1 MGIVKRPKTRKGSHL
16 GTSRKMSCKKAIKTQ
31 QKRGQCCNIIVSGV
45 CLLFLITLSE
55 ASGSMRAPFCNDS
68 TDLCPDDK
76 GIICP
81 ETETEREIHSLER
94 SLVKSQGSKA
104 AVFGISLDDLMG
116 TSTQV
121 VAPQIPFILSRLC
134 RYIET
139 HGLLFKHL
147 FLEGDEKSVVEN
159 LKVEFTERGD
169 APLETINDIAS
180 AAKLLIIFFEDLPE
194 PLIPASTQSDFI
206 KDMEKLT
213 LGSEDCI
220 SHLKQNVRKLP
231 DPAYNVLKYLS
242 RFLLRVACH
251 EEYNGMNFD
260 SLAVIFGPLVFRPS
274 TKDPSVHM
282 QLKHIVNCF
291 MHDYHEIFEDEANS
305 LLPCS
310 SVMPVLSLSP
320 LSVVIPSMDA
330 SSSDN
335 NSMDNVP
342 SLLIEGQMDV
352 PAKENKASNSS
363 ATETK
368 GITATRKRKERRY
381 SGEDSQPRSS
391 SEERPNSLLSLEK
404 MEIIRRCNSHEEMIE
419 DMKIS
424 GEENI
429 VPQKTLDKG
438 DTSHHVDTYLSHTM
452 ELVVNEKNHSPHPPN
467 AKRREVDTT
476 ESNGELPDHWKY
488 TPSSSSRKLVSS
500 DMPHCRDSKQNPI
513 AEFSDKNTMECDTT
527 DEQVDADK
535 EFLES
540 KSGIPRSASCPVPKV
555 DNEKDN
561 SESESSS
568 LSLSWS
574 MLFEDSEPIRS
585 AQPLSWSRDTQ
596 NEALLSPSVHELRNT
611 NYYEAPLSPSAYR
624 SYLSHRSSHLDPNVP
639 PSPPVEQEDFAKKLV
654 EGSGVSDSIKQLTK
668 KIHGIKRKIR
678 KFDEKFEVEFGYKPS
693 HAEKSNNTEA
703 KKLLNDLYR
712 ARKELKTLKE
722 EAHLESVSSA
732 TSSWHANQRIHI
744 LGDTTNHF
752 LKDIRDK
759 SKPSIE
765 VSLEVTLKSLSDD
778 RKTANRPELIDDMTN
793 DQVRDEK
800 VAIQKALLHLES
812 VHGKPYTKGERES
825 IRPLYDRYRN
835 VKKIVRSSSFPGS
848 ILKKKE
854 LCGELQ
860 PILEHETM
868 DFPSREV
875 RADKKIEPEKKEE
888 NAESEE
894 EEKIVEQVITDDKKS
909 ISNSGFLTMK
919 YDNSN
924 FHELPLSEMIFQLQ
938 KVKSEKRHL
947 RKILKEFET
956 EFLRLNGRKVQKED
970 KAPVETVYNE
980 YRHVK
985 ARLKLLEAL
994 ISKHDQHQLM

>member
-1 MGIVKRPKTRKGSHL
+1 MRLVFISQG
-16 GTSRKMSCKKAIKTQ
+16 
-31 QKRGQCCNIIVSGV
+31 
-45 CLLFLITLSE
+45 LLFLIILSE

-68 TDLCPDDK
+68 TDSCPDDK
-76 GIICP
+76 GIICSAN
-81 ETETEREIHSLER
+81 ETEREIHSLER

-116 TSTQV
+116 TTTQV
-121 VAPQIPFILSRLC
+121 TPRIPFILSRLC

-139 HGLLFKHL
+139 HGLFFKNLFT
-147 FLEGDEKSVVEN
+147 EGDEKIVVEN
-159 LKVEFTERGD
+159 LKVEFTECGD
-169 APLETINDIAS
+169 ASLEKINDIAS
-180 AAKLLIIFFEDLPE
+180 AARLLMLFFEDLPE

-206 KDMEKLT
+206 KDMEKLS

-220 SHLKQNVRKLP
+220 SHLKQNVRRIP
-231 DPAYNVLKYLS
+231 DSAYEVLKYLS

-251 EEYNGMNFD
+251 EEYNGMSFD
-260 SLAVIFGPLVFRPS
+260 SLAVLFSPLIFRS
-274 TKDPSVHM
+274 SSKDPFIHL
-282 QLKHIVNCF
+282 QLKDIVNCF
-291 MHDYHEIFEDEANS
+291 IQDYHEIFEDDINS
-305 LLPCS
+305 PLYEDVRKSSSTKVCRQLPCRS

-320 LSVVIPSMDA
+320 LSVVIPSMDTN
-330 SSSDN
+330 SSDN
-335 NSMDNVP
+335 NPIDTVP
-342 SLLIEGQMDV
+342 ALLIEGQMDAS
-352 PAKENKASNSS
+352 AK
-363 ATETK
+363 K
-368 GITATRKRKERRY
+368 GEKIPFFPGKRKRKERRY

-391 SEERPNSLLSLEK
+391 SEERPNSLLSIEK
-404 MEIIRRCNSHEEMIE
+404 MEIIRRCNSHEEMVE
-419 DMKIS
+419 DMKIND
-424 GEENI
+424 EED
-429 VPQKTLDKG
+429 VPRNAMDKG
-438 DTSHHVDTYLSHTM
+438 DTSHHVDTYLSQTM

-476 ESNGELPDHWKY
+476 ETNGELPEHTSWKY
-488 TPSSSSRKLVSS
+488 TSSPRKLVSS
-500 DMPHCRDSKQNPI
+500 DLPHCRDSKQNPI

-527 DEQVDADK
+527 DEQVDAEK

-555 DNEKDN
+555 ENEKDN
-561 SESESSS
+561 SDSESSS

-585 AQPLSWSRDTQ
+585 AQPLTWSRDTRD
-596 NEALLSPSVHELRNT
+596 EALLSPSVHELRST

-654 EGSGVSDSIKQLTK
+654 EGSGISDSIKQLTK
-668 KIHGIKRKIR
+668 KIHGIKRKIK
-678 KFDEKFEVEFGYKPS
+678 KFDEKFEAEFGYKPS
-693 HAEKSNNTEA
+693 HAEKSNNSEA

-712 ARKELKTLKE
+712 ARKELKVLKE

-732 TSSWHANQRIHI
+732 TSTWHANQRIHI

-752 LKDIRDK
+752 LKNIRDK

-765 VSLEVTLKSLSDD
+765 DSLEVTLKTLSDE
-778 RKTANRPELIDDMTN
+778 RATANRPELIDDMTT

-812 VHGKPYTKGERES
+812 IHGKPYTKGERES
-825 IRPLYDRYRN
+825 IRPLYDRYRSI
-835 VKKIVRSSSFPGS
+835 KKIVRSSSFPGS
-848 ILKKKE
+848 LLKKKE

-868 DFPSREV
+868 DFPSRDT
-875 RADKKIEPEKKEE
+875 RAEKKTEPEKKEE
-888 NAESEE
+888 KPKIEESEE
-894 EEKIVEQVITDDKKS
+894 EELVEQLIPADDKKS
-909 ISNSGFLTMK
+909 TLNSGFLTMK

-956 EFLRLNGRKVQKED
+956 EFMRLNGRKVQKED
-970 KAPVETVYNE
+970 KAPVETVYSE
-980 YRHVK
+980 YKHVK

>member
-1 MGIVKRPKTRKGSHL
+1 
-16 GTSRKMSCKKAIKTQ
+16 
-31 QKRGQCCNIIVSGV
+31 
-45 CLLFLITLSE
+45 
-55 ASGSMRAPFCNDS
+55 MRAPFCNDS
-68 TDLCPDDK
+68 TDSCPDDK
-76 GIICP
+76 GIICS
-81 ETETEREIHSLER
+81 ENENEREIHSLER

-104 AVFGISLDDLMG
+104 AVFGISLNDLMG
-116 TSTQV
+116 TTTQV
-121 VAPQIPFILSRLC
+121 TPRIPFILSRLC
-134 RYIET
+134 GYIET
-139 HGLLFKHL
+139 HGLLFKNL
-147 FLEGDEKSVVEN
+147 FLEGVEKNVVEN
-159 LKVEFTERGD
+159 LKMEFIECGD
-169 APLETINDIAS
+169 ASLETVNDIAS
-180 AAKLLIIFFEDLPE
+180 AAKLLMIFFEDLPE
-194 PLIPASTQSDFI
+194 PLIPASSQSDFI
-206 KDMEKLT
+206 KDMEKLS
-213 LGSEDCI
+213 LDSEDCI
-220 SHLKQNVRKLP
+220 SHLKQNVKKIP
-231 DPAYNVLKYLS
+231 DSAYYVLKYLS

-251 EEYNGMNFD
+251 EEYNGMSFD
-260 SLAVIFGPLVFRPS
+260 NLAVIFSPLIFRPS
-274 TKDPSVHM
+274 TRDPSVHM
-282 QLKHIVNCF
+282 HLKDIVNCF
-291 MHDYHEIFEDEANS
+291 MQDYQEIFEDKSSPINEDVLKS
-305 LLPCS
+305 PSTKVCRQLPCPS
-310 SVMPVLSLSP
+310 SVMPIVSLSP
-320 LSVVIPSMDA
+320 LSVVIPSMDTN
-330 SSSDN
+330 SSDN
-335 NSMDNVP
+335 NSIHTVP
-342 SLLIEGQMDV
+342 ALLIEGQMDSSG
-352 PAKENKASNSS
+352 KEDKASISLAS
-363 ATETK
+363 ESK
-368 GITATRKRKERRY
+368 GVTITRKRKERRY

-419 DMKIS
+419 DMKIA
-424 GEENI
+424 GENI
-429 VPQKTLDKG
+429 VSKNISDKG

-467 AKRREVDTT
+467 AKRREVDST
-476 ESNGELPDHWKY
+476 ETNGELPDHWKY
-488 TPSSSSRKLVSS
+488 TPSSSRKLISS
-500 DMPHCRDSKQNPI
+500 NMPHCRDSKQNPI

-527 DEQVDADK
+527 DEQVDAEK

-555 DNEKDN
+555 ENEKDN

-585 AQPLSWSRDTQ
+585 AQPLTWSRDTRD
-596 NEALLSPSVHELRNT
+596 EALLSPSVHELRST

-654 EGSGVSDSIKQLTK
+654 EGSGISDSIKQLTK
-668 KIHGIKRKIR
+668 KIHGIKRKIK

-712 ARKELKTLKE
+712 ARKELKALKE

-732 TSSWHANQRIHI
+732 SSTWHANQRIHI

-752 LKDIRDK
+752 LKNIRDK

-765 VSLEVTLKSLSDD
+765 DSLEVTLKSLSSE
-778 RKTANRPELIDDMTN
+778 RTTANRPELIDDMTN
-793 DQVRDEK
+793 DQVKDEK

-812 VHGKPYTKGERES
+812 IHGKPYTKDERES

-835 VKKIVRSSSFPGS
+835 IKKIVRSSSFPGS

-868 DFPSREV
+868 DFPSRDT
-875 RADKKIEPEKKEE
+875 RADKKTEPEKKEE
-888 NAESEE
+888 HVKIEESEE
-894 EEKIVEQVITDDKKS
+894 EKIIEQLVPADDKKS
-909 ISNSGFLTMK
+909 TSNSGFLTMK

-956 EFLRLNGRKVQKED
+956 EFMRLNGRKVQKED
-970 KAPVETVYNE
+970 KAPVETIYNE
-980 YRHVK
+980 YKHVK